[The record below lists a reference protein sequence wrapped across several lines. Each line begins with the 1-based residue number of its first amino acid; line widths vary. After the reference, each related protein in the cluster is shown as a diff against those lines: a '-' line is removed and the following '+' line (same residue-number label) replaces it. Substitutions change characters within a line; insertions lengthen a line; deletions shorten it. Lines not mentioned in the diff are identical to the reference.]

1 MSRGATG
8 LVALLVGLALVGAL
22 WMTSAQRSG
31 PTSRVAQRAETQAQ
45 QDASGIDFSQAAL
58 QLEAF
63 HAQSG
68 TYVGASLPASFG
80 VTLARADAASYCLQ
94 TGAGASSQ
102 HLVGPGGEPTAGG
115 C

>member
-1 MSRGATG
+1 MSRGAIG
-8 LVALLVGLALVGAL
+8 LVGLLVALALVGAL
-22 WMTSAQRSG
+22 WMTSARQSG
-31 PTSRVAQRAETQAQ
+31 PTSQVAQRAETQAQ

-68 TYVGASLPASFG
+68 TYVGASLPASFR
-80 VTLARADAASYCLQ
+80 VTLVRADAASYCLQ
-94 TGAGASSQ
+94 TGPGGSLQ
-102 HLVGPGGEPTAGG
+102 HLVGPGGEPAAGG